1 MKPPKIETVSGEAI
15 RPHVADLARLRIA
28 VFREYPYLYEGD
40 VAYEEKYLLDYVR
53 EDATLV
59 LAVAESGVVGVATAM
74 PLAQAHGPLAAPFA
88 HAGIAQSD
96 VYYFGESV
104 LLKDWRGL
112 GVGHRFFDE
121 RERRAREL
129 GFKIAAFCA
138 VVRPDDHKRRPAD
151 YRPHDSF
158 WARRGFVKRPDLRAS
173 FSWRE
178 IGETSETEKD
188 MVFWLKALG

>member
-1 MKPPKIETVSGEAI
+1 MKPPAIKTVSGEAI
-15 RPHVADLARLRIA
+15 RPHIPDLARLRIA

-59 LAVAESGVVGVATAM
+59 LAVAEAGVVGVATAM
-74 PLAQAHGPLAAPFA
+74 PLMHAHGPLAAPFER
-88 HAGIAQSD
+88 AGIAQSD

-138 VVRPDDHKRRPAD
+138 VVRPDDHQRRPAD
-151 YRPHDSF
+151 YRPHDAF
-158 WARRGFVKRPDLRAS
+158 WTKRGFTKRPDLRAS

-178 IGETSETEKD
+178 IGESEQTEKE
-188 MVFWLKALG
+188 MVFWLKALT